1 MFGIIYIG
9 DIMKIEKINKL
20 KSGKYKLTLES
31 NDKIITYDDV
41 ILKNNLMHNKE
52 VDDKLL
58 NLINQ
63 DTEFYDVYNKTIKY
77 ISIRMRSQKEIEEY
91 LGKFNLNDHD
101 FKNIISNLKRIGLI
115 DDKLYAKAYSSDR
128 INLSNDGPNKIKSDL
143 LNLNIS
149 EDYVDEVI
157 STIDKEIVSIKLSKL
172 IKKRVKSNHKH
183 SNYML
188 KQKITIDLVNLGYNR
203 DDIIELIDAETLET
217 NDILNDN
224 YNKIYDKLSRKFE
237 GKELIMKIKQKLYQK
252 GFDISEVNEFMST
265 KCLED

>member
-41 ILKNNLMHNKE
+41 ILKNNLIYNKE

-63 DTEFYDVYNKTIKY
+63 DTEFYNVYNKTIKY
-77 ISIRMRSQKEIEEY
+77 ISIRMRSEKEIETY
-91 LGKFNLNDHD
+91 LNKFNLNDYD
-101 FKNIISNLKRIGLI
+101 FKKIFSNLKRLELI
-115 DDKLYAKAYSSDR
+115 NDKLYAKAYASDR
-128 INLSNDGPNKIKSDL
+128 INLSNDGPNKIRNDL
-143 LNLNIS
+143 LKHNIS
-149 EDYVDEVI
+149 EEHIDEAI
-157 STIDKEIVSIKLSKL
+157 SNIDKEIVSLKLAKL
-172 IKKRVKSNHKH
+172 IKKRIKSNHKH

-203 DDIIELIDAETLET
+203 DEIIELIDDEVLDT
-217 NDILNDN
+217 NDILNDT

-237 GKELIMKIKQKLYQK
+237 GKELIIQIKQKLYQK

-265 KCLED
+265 KCLEE